1 MKIMKRK
8 LKKKPKIIL
17 IIVSIILILGCIYF
31 NGIGSVSN
39 KSKKV
44 VFEIEQG
51 DTYSSIAKTL
61 KENKLIKSEFFYKVY
76 IKILKPASLQAG
88 IYDLNQNMDVQELVE
103 NLSKGTTSSD
113 SLINITFKE
122 GINMRAIVNVITKNT
137 NIKEDEIYSL
147 LKDETYLD
155 ELINNYWF
163 IDNSIKN
170 KNIYYSLEG
179 YLFPDTYQV
188 DKNGSLKDIFKV
200 MLNNMKDK
208 LEPYKK
214 DIENS
219 KYSVH
224 ELLTLAS
231 IVEMEAANSDDR
243 YGVAGVFYNRLNG
256 GWSLGSDVTTY
267 YGAKIDVSERDL
279 YQKEI
284 DEYNDY
290 NTRNAKMAGK
300 LPISPICIPSLES
313 IKAVINPTKHSYY
326 YFVADKNKKTY
337 FSVTEGQHVA
347 KVAQLKRDG
356 LWYQY

>member
-1 MKIMKRK
+1 MKIIKRK

-31 NGIGSVSN
+31 NGINSVTN
-39 KSKKV
+39 KSKKI

-51 DTYSSIAKTL
+51 ETYSSIANDL
-61 KENKLIKSEFFYKVY
+61 KEKKLIKSEFFYKVY
-76 IKILKPASLQAG
+76 VKIFKPNNLQAG
-88 IYDLNQNMDVQELVE
+88 IYNLNQNMSVDEIVDT
-103 NLSKGTTSSD
+103 LSSGTISSD
-113 SLINITFKE
+113 NLINITFKE
-122 GINMRAIVNVITKNT
+122 GINMRAIVNIITKNT
-137 NIKEDEIYSL
+137 NIKADEIYSL
-147 LKDETYLD
+147 LSDETYLN
-155 ELINNYWF
+155 ELIKNYWF
-163 IDNSIKN
+163 IEDNIKN

-208 LEPYKK
+208 LEPYKR
-214 DIENS
+214 DIQNS
-219 KYSVH
+219 KYTPH
-224 ELLTLAS
+224 ELLTIAS

-256 GWSLGSDVTTY
+256 GESLGSDVTTY
-267 YGAKIDVSERDL
+267 YGAKIEVSERDL

-284 DEYNDY
+284 DEYNAY
-290 NTRNAKMAGK
+290 NTRNTKMAGK
-300 LPISPICIPSLES
+300 LPIGPICIPSLES
-313 IKAVINPTKHSYY
+313 IKAVINPTKHNYY

-337 FSVTEGQHVA
+337 FSVTGSQHVNTVA
-347 KVAQLKRDG
+347 KLKRDG